1 MTAVGT
7 FDVLVTIYGSVMG
20 ASGLIQARRAHA
32 RRSSHDVSIPMIV
45 VILVGTT
52 LWCAYGIVH
61 HEAVVVET
69 NVVGTLCWLLTLGV
83 VLRWRRVPPPPA
95 VLEPSFAELPQEAG
109 APRERI
115 SAG

>member
-1 MTAVGT
+1 MTPVGA
-7 FDVLVTIYGSVMG
+7 FDILVTIYGSVMG
-20 ASGLIQARRAHA
+20 ASGLIQARRAHV
-32 RRSSHDVSIPMIV
+32 RRSSHDVSISMII

-61 HEAVVVET
+61 HDAVVVET
-69 NVVGTLCWLLTLGV
+69 NVVGTLCWLLTLAV

-95 VLEPSFAELPQEAG
+95 VLEPSSAELHQEPE

-115 SAG
+115 IAG